1 MQFLDFLVIL
11 SITAVAGYLAGFM
24 TVKINNL
31 LVIVLGKLW
40 SSGHAKKRYI
50 PIGITVVSCYI
61 VIILLVIDNTAS
73 TDPAFQT
80 LEIVILTAIFS
91 GLYAVGIY
99 HADKRFKDAVI
110 VMNHMIR
117 VTYAK
122 GDSPEEKKILDDTKK
137 NAKAILDS
145 MPKSNSHALS
155 LLFFVFDSA
164 MMVFFI
170 SLSSGRFRV
179 DRFINLDPKE
189 QEKYFETWSNNP
201 YLYYAVQALKTM
213 IGFSYY
219 TSPGTWKAI
228 DYNGTF
234 LAGSYLR

>member
-91 GLYAVGIY
+91 GLYAFGI
-99 HADKRFKDAVI
+99 
-110 VMNHMIR
+110 
-117 VTYAK
+117 
-122 GDSPEEKKILDDTKK
+122 
-137 NAKAILDS
+137 
-145 MPKSNSHALS
+145 
-155 LLFFVFDSA
+155 
-164 MMVFFI
+164 
-170 SLSSGRFRV
+170 
-179 DRFINLDPKE
+179 
-189 QEKYFETWSNNP
+189 
-201 YLYYAVQALKTM
+201 
-213 IGFSYY
+213 
-219 TSPGTWKAI
+219 
-228 DYNGTF
+228 
-234 LAGSYLR
+234 